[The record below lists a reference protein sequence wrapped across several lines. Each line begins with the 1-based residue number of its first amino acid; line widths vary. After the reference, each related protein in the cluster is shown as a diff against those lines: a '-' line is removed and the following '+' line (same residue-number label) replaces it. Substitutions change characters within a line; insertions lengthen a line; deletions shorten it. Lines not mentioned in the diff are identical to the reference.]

1 MPALEH
7 SISEFIEQFKPHASR
22 VQLYPQTEASPLLE
36 VKVGGRVVYVLDR
49 VGPYVAG
56 TGEVWMIVNPMV
68 ATLSK
73 AQTQEAELHSTGIS
87 KLEGVGL
94 VVAIAP
100 NHVVL
105 EVTPNHVVLEVTPDR
120 NVLEVTPDRNVL
132 EVTQPETKAKLVL
145 GVLDESWR
153 SVQVGDWVQWVSLEP
168 VHGFV
173 VRRV

>member
-120 NVLEVTPDRNVL
+120 NVLEVT
-132 EVTQPETKAKLVL
+132 QPETKAKLVL

-168 VHGFV
+168 VHGFI